1 MKETEPIEVFMWI
14 AYIGIIVYVCIDIL
28 KNYPLTESIRL
39 IITFICLIYVY
50 MKFKGRIYN
59 YLIER
64 ADKKTKELLKSD
76 KKKGS
81 R

>member
-1 MKETEPIEVFMWI
+1 MKETEPIDVFMWM

-28 KNYPLTESIRL
+28 KNSPLTESIRL

>member
-1 MKETEPIEVFMWI
+1 MKETEPIEVFMWM

-59 YLIER
+59 YLIKR